1 MDHISGKPYIDN
13 DTVRTFDVSLK
24 SEEYVWHRDKE
35 DRQIE
40 VLEGDGWQFQ
50 IDGCLPFLL
59 QKGTIFTIE
68 EGVYHRLIKGVND
81 LKIKIIH
88 LNK

>member
-1 MDHISGKPYIDN
+1 MVKPYTDYDN
-13 DTVRTFDVSLK
+13 DIREFDSSIS

-35 DRQIE
+35 DRKIE
-40 VLEGDGWQFQ
+40 VLEGNGWQFQ

-59 QKGTIFTIE
+59 SKGSIFTIE
-68 EGVYHRLIKGVND
+68 EGVYHRLIKGVDD
-81 LKIKIIH
+81 LKIKIIR